1 MQFRSLGRSGLKV
14 SEIGLGSNSFGGTT
28 SEEQSISIIQHALE
42 IGINFIDAADVY
54 TKGRSEEI
62 IGKAIKGRRLDVIIG
77 TKFSGAMGNGPNS
90 RGASRHHIL
99 EAVEAS
105 LKRLNTDYIDLYY
118 LHRPDRTTP
127 IEETLRTLDDLVR
140 MGKVRYIGCSNF
152 AAWQLCDA
160 QWVSNTNNLE
170 PFVVVQ
176 SQYNLLNRTIE
187 SELVPCCEKYGVGVV
202 PWAPLASGVLT
213 DSPHVKV
220 TAGSQGS
227 TVMNEANLQKVE
239 KLQTFASERG
249 HKVQGLAISWLLSHP
264 WLSSVIAGATRPD
277 QVTANIASADW
288 KLTRDEI
295 AQIND
300 LL

>member
-160 QWVSNTNNLE
+160 QWISNTNNL
-170 PFVVVQ
+170 
-176 SQYNLLNRTIE
+176 
-187 SELVPCCEKYGVGVV
+187 
-202 PWAPLASGVLT
+202 
-213 DSPHVKV
+213 
-220 TAGSQGS
+220 
-227 TVMNEANLQKVE
+227 
-239 KLQTFASERG
+239 
-249 HKVQGLAISWLLSHP
+249 
-264 WLSSVIAGATRPD
+264 
-277 QVTANIASADW
+277 
-288 KLTRDEI
+288 
-295 AQIND
+295 
-300 LL
+300 